1 MTQTCISDAIEILEE
16 LSACLD
22 DAYWEAATI
31 GDKDR
36 FYNLIYAIN
45 RELSEL
51 SKLSVQDHN
60 LAYERISQEF
70 TQAKERLSD
79 LKKSPETYV
88 RRSRTAQNLSDCLH
102 RLDQLLR

>member
-36 FYNLIYAIN
+36 FYNLIFAIN

-70 TQAKERLSD
+70 TQAKDRLND
-79 LKKSPETYV
+79 LKREPEAYV
-88 RRSRTAQNLSDCLH
+88 RRSRTAQHLAECLNNLGK
-102 RLDQLLR
+102 LLG